1 MTTTAAPAAITF
13 EAITKRE
20 PRDGKVDIVVSA
32 IVHGVQLDH
41 SETHG
46 YVVTTPA
53 LAKRLAAAIEAG
65 AVFHDFEVRTDVNGK
80 TFLGYSSRVLG
91 RMMNADLR
99 RLGF

>member
-13 EAITKRE
+13 EAVTKRE
-20 PRDGKVDIVVSA
+20 QRDGKTDIVVSA
-32 IVHGVQLDH
+32 VVHGVDLDRP
-41 SETHG
+41 ETHG
-46 YVVTTPA
+46 YVVA
-53 LAKRLAAAIEAG
+53 NDAIAKRLTAAIEAG
-65 AVFHDFEVRTDVNGK
+65 AVFHDFEVRRDVNGK